1 MRRLLREI
9 ATSGSVAGDV
19 TTLEDFSVL
28 EKLRRGRRISTDGRK
43 TAVRPSSITNLPN
56 PGRRRG
62 RREFYRRGWVLGTS
76 GNFSMLLAR
85 KPLRI
90 CVTASGIEKGNLD
103 ETNFLELD
111 DDAEILQGFG
121 KPSAETLLHLTIY
134 RFMPK
139 ARSILHTHSVWGTIL
154 SDHYFEQG
162 AIEIEGYEMLKGLA
176 GVKTHEHT
184 EKVPI
189 VENSQDYI
197 ALSHVIENV
206 IRDNAR
212 HPRHLSPP
220 ARALYLGR
228 KRAEARRHV
237 EIFEFL
243 FEVIGRQLK

>member
-1 MRRLLREI
+1 MSEK
-9 ATSGSVAGDV
+9 SGLPKHSEELADAG
-19 TTLEDFSVL
+19 
-28 EKLRRGRRISTDGRK
+28 
-43 TAVRPSSITNLPN
+43 
-56 PGRRRG
+56 
-62 RREFYRRGWVLGTS
+62 REFYRRGWVLGTS

-90 CVTASGIEKGNLD
+90 CVTASGIEKGKLD

-154 SDHYFEQG
+154 SDVFFEQG
-162 AIEIEGYEMLKGLA
+162 GIEIEGYEMLKGLA
-176 GVKTHEHT
+176 GVTTHEHK

-189 VENSQDYI
+189 VENSQDYV
-197 ALSHVIENV
+197 ALAHVIENV
-206 IRDNAR
+206 VRENDGIHGIYLRR
-212 HPRHLSPP
+212 HG
-220 ARALYLGR
+220 LYTWGETV
-228 KRAEARRHV
+228 AEARRHV

-243 FEVIGRQLK
+243 FEVLGRSLRH

>member
-1 MRRLLREI
+1 MPGKQNISAPTGELAE
-9 ATSGSVAGDV
+9 AGS
-19 TTLEDFSVL
+19 
-28 EKLRRGRRISTDGRK
+28 
-43 TAVRPSSITNLPN
+43 
-56 PGRRRG
+56 
-62 RREFYRRGWVLGTS
+62 EFYRRGWVWGTS
-76 GNFSMLLAR
+76 GNFSLLLAR

-90 CVTASGIEKGNLD
+90 CVTANGIEKGSLD

-139 ARSILHTHSVWGTIL
+139 ARAILHTHSVWGTIL

-162 AIEIEGYEMLKGLA
+162 AIEMSSYEMLKGLS
-176 GVKTHEHT
+176 GVNTHDHT

-189 VENSQDYI
+189 VENSQDHI

-206 IRDNAR
+206 VRDNRGIHGIYLRR
-212 HPRHLSPP
+212 HG
-220 ARALYLGR
+220 LYSWGESV
-228 KRAEARRHV
+228 AEARRHV

-243 FEVIGRQLK
+243 FEVLGRQLK